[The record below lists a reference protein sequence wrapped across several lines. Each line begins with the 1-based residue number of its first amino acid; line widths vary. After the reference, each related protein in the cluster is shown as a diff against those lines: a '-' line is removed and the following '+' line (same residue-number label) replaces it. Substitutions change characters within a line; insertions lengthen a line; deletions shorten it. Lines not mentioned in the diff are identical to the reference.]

1 MLRHLLA
8 STLLI
13 AASSTASPPPEGDYA
28 TLPPDP
34 VEMETVL
41 GGLKVDMAAAA
52 AIAEKAGGKVSAIR
66 LVDEGGRKAYE
77 VIVVDG
83 GMSKRAIVDA
93 ETGALSMARLGAAE
107 ASAAALAKVP
117 GKVGLLALDANG
129 ETPNWR
135 VMVFAQGKAHQVVVN
150 AVDGSIVSDT
160 LQPRFPGEPTESA
173 LQGTPG
179 GLRWIVM
186 QEGTGAQPKGADSR
200 VKVNYAGYLVD
211 GTLFDSNAKTGKPI
225 EFPLNRVI
233 KGWSEGVAAM
243 KVGEK
248 RKLVIPW
255 ALAYGEMGRPPQIPP
270 KATLIFDVELVDA
283 DMPPPGAP
291 PANAATGS
299 QPAQGETAP
308 KPGC

>member
-1 MLRHLLA
+1 MLRHLIA
-8 STLLI
+8 STLLL
-13 AASSTASPPPEGDYA
+13 ATSAVASPPADGDYA

-34 VEMETVL
+34 VEMEATL

-52 AIAEKAGGKVSAIR
+52 AAAEKSGGKVSAIR
-66 LVDEGGRKAYE
+66 LTEDNGRKVYE
-77 VIVVDG
+77 VVVVDG

-93 ETGALSMARLGAAE
+93 ETGDIRMAKLGASE
-107 ASAAALAKVP
+107 AAAAAVAKVP
-117 GKVGLLALDANG
+117 GKVGLLALDANA

-150 AVDGSIVSDT
+150 ALDGSIVSDT
-160 LQPRFPGEPTESA
+160 LQPRFPGEATEAA

-179 GLRWIVM
+179 GLRWIVL

-200 VKVNYAGYLVD
+200 VKVNYSGYLVD

-233 KGWSEGVAAM
+233 KGWSEGVGMM

-291 PANAATGS
+291 PANAPSAPAAGAGS
-299 QPAQGETAP
+299 Q
-308 KPGC
+308 KPGS